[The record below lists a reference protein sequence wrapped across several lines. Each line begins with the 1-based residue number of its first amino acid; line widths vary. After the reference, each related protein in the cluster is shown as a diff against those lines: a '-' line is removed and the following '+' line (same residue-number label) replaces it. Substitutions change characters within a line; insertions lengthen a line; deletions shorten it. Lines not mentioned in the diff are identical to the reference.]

1 MSRSSEA
8 ESLLIRLLS
17 KYSPSGEE
25 GEAQEELF
33 LLLVEKGFEK
43 VRKDQAGNVI
53 AEKGDGDRTLLF
65 CSHIDTVPGQIKVRL
80 ESGRIWGRGA
90 VDAKASLLAMA
101 LAASNYRSRGL
112 RLVYSSVVGEESDS
126 KGIKRLLKE
135 TSAPNYVLIGEST
148 GMRAA
153 AIAYR
158 GSATVK
164 VRVSTRGG
172 HSSSPTEDSN
182 AIIQTMRLVEHLRT
196 KFTFSKD
203 LFSNIGVS
211 ITMIRGGYGDSRIPD
226 CSEACL
232 NLRYP
237 PHMGFEELSKMF
249 SSSVENY
256 IGENKQVLN
265 VSQEFL
271 DHLDGYVSTKDE
283 AMINAIRNAV
293 RKVLG
298 RELLLIRK
306 LGTSDFNYTGLQ
318 WGKPQLA
325 WGPGDPSLAHSSE
338 ESISVEELT
347 QGIKTYEHFLN
358 SLASSVASQ

>member
-8 ESLLIRLLS
+8 VHLLTRLLS

-25 GEAQEELF
+25 NEAQQEVF
-33 LLLVEKGFEK
+33 SLLVENGFEN
-43 VRKDQAGNVI
+43 VRMDQAGNVI
-53 AEKGDGDRTLLF
+53 GEKGDGGRTLLF
-65 CSHIDTVPGQIKVRL
+65 CSHVDTVPGWINVRL

-101 LAASNYRSRGL
+101 LAASNYRGKGL

-126 KGIKRLLKE
+126 KGVKQLLEE
-135 TSAPNYVLIGEST
+135 TPRPDYVLIGEPT
-148 GMRAA
+148 GMRTA

-158 GSATVK
+158 GSATVR

-172 HSSSPTEDSN
+172 HSSSPIEDSN
-182 AIIQTMRLVEHLRT
+182 AIIQIMRLVEHIKA

-203 LFSNIGVS
+203 IFSNIGVS
-211 ITMIRGGYGDSRIPD
+211 ITMIRGGYGDSRVPD

-237 PHMGFEELSKMF
+237 PNIGFEELSKIF
-249 SSSVENY
+249 SSSISEYVEK
-256 IGENKQVLN
+256 NKQVLN

-271 DHLDGYVSTKDE
+271 DHLDGYVSAKDQV
-283 AMINAIRNAV
+283 MLNSVRNAV
-293 RKVLG
+293 ATVLG

-306 LGTSDFNYTGLQ
+306 LGTSDFNYTGLK
-318 WGKPQLA
+318 WGRPQIA

-338 ESISVEELT
+338 ESISIEEFA
-347 QGIKTYEHFLN
+347 QGIKAYEHFLN
-358 SLASSVASQ
+358 SLASSIS